1 MNDLDMLYDY
11 YTSASLAAGAYAT
24 MACHVKND
32 KIEKLFKKLTQQAM
46 DDTLATS
53 ELIIKLGGKIY

>member
-11 YTSASLAAGAYAT
+11 YTCARLAEGGYAT
-24 MACHVKND
+24 MACHVKDD

-46 DDTLATS
+46 DDVRATS